1 MDIINDKHHK
11 FEPYAAM
18 FDRAYENFN
27 LEFLDNQDA
36 HGQIENDETGEW
48 IYCKYTGPT
57 N

>member
-1 MDIINDKHHK
+1 MDIINDKHQK

-57 N
+57 D